1 MGTRTC
7 KTDLP
12 CCMPEINTI
21 LWEDCISIQ
30 IKNKYCLKIYKA
42 KKSLKLLKLELVF
55 QLQNLIY
62 MHNEVGEVL
71 V

>member
-1 MGTRTC
+1 
-7 KTDLP
+7 
-12 CCMPEINTI
+12 MPEIKTI
-21 LWEDCISIQ
+21 LWEDCIPKQ

-42 KKSLKLLKLELVF
+42 MKLLKHLKLELVF
-55 QLQNLIY
+55 QLQNLIC